1 MWYLWPRDVGPGP
14 LGCVMHSGLCHARFI
29 FHELTYMCL
38 RVDTQCTFRG
48 TWVDTFAN
56 TLLLVHVHE
65 VRHMLATEFKK
76 RGRRKYCSNKKTLEI
91 MGCTILCNYHWKCVL
106 NPVLMAFAGRFPT
119 IGLLKT
125 LRGLHAAAG
134 HVDFV
139 SLSSWWMMLFWWL

>member
-14 LGCVMHSGLCHARFI
+14 LGCVMHSGLCRARFI
-29 FHELTYMCL
+29 FHELTYTCL

-48 TWVDTFAN
+48 TWVDAGSCPCGET
-56 TLLLVHVHE
+56 HVGDGIE
-65 VRHMLATEFKK
+65 K

-119 IGLLKT
+119 IGLLTT